1 MTNSPLPAHDMAEK
15 KKSLF
20 SCSRRK
26 QDREHRENERHRQ
39 IMTALEN
46 LTQSITDLTAAVD
59 RVSTKFPVGGTE
71 AEVQTAADGV
81 NAQVARLNTLVP
93 PPPPPTP

>member
-1 MTNSPLPAHDMAEK
+1 MAEK

-20 SCSRRK
+20 PCSRRK

-46 LTQSITDLTAAVD
+46 LTKAITDLTAAVD
-59 RVSTKFPVGGTE
+59 RVSTKFPIGASE
-71 AEVQTAADGV
+71 DEVQAAADGV
-81 NAQVARLNTLVP
+81 NAQTARLNVLVP
-93 PPPPPTP
+93 PTP